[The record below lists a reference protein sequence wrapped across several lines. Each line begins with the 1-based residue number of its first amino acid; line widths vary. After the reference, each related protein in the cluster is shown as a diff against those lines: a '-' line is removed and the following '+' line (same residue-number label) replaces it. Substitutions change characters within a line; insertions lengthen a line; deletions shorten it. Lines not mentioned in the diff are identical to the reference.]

1 MVFSSRVLHKAG
13 FSNPTFVDQMGESLE
28 GAVIGR
34 LDIVRKNASRQFTD
48 AQMIGQTIAAHTF
61 ARTRF
66 IAAIAVFEVFFLFAF
81 HDRTPSSD

>member
-1 MVFSSRVLHKAG
+1 MVFSSLVLDKPGCSDSTFADQAGKA
-13 FSNPTFVDQMGESLE
+13 LE